1 LAEDAVMVS
10 DGGEGG
16 AAIDGFRNLP
26 RPLVGRARIAAFVA
40 TATRR
45 SGRRLRGEERQ
56 LNGRPAVVFFRGEAP
71 FAALLLAV
79 ADGLIQRVFFH
90 ADPERLRYLARPA
103 SRTSPADRDRVP
115 AD

>member
-1 LAEDAVMVS
+1 MALITRVYTDHGPIGEAVN
-10 DGGEGG
+10 GEGG

-45 SGRRLRGEERQ
+45 SGGRLRGEERQ
-56 LNGRPAVVFFRGEAP
+56 LNGRPAVVFFRGDAP

-79 ADGLIQRVFFH
+79 ADGHRSR
-90 ADPERLRYLARPA
+90 ADGAGNEALSSLPLAVIGSALR
-103 SRTSPADRDRVP
+103 
-115 AD
+115 